1 MCQKSCWWEVMTG
14 HQRQSWGH
22 GEKRQEEHE
31 QAGETQNMVP
41 ASAFYT
47 CEDKSATPGRLL
59 RGCPC
64 AAACSANCQPSLLA
78 KAFQA
83 PLGALWKSRL
93 LRRSSV
99 NILLRTMFMT
109 SCFVWLFSMNRKLD
123 LHVKKTGTGAKCGAR
138 LCFSFLFKFTHR
150 SWCINAPRIIK
161 DQGKTIG
168 L

>member
-1 MCQKSCWWEVMTG
+1 MIG
-14 HQRQSWGH
+14 HQRQSRGH

-31 QAGETQNMVP
+31 QAGETQNTVP

-47 CEDKSATPGRLL
+47 CEDKSATPGKLL

-99 NILLRTMFMT
+99 NILLCTMFMT
-109 SCFVWLFSMNRKLD
+109 SHFVWLFSMNRKVQVPNAE
-123 LHVKKTGTGAKCGAR
+123 HGCV
-138 LCFSFLFKFTHR
+138 FHSFLSSPVDLGALTHPG
-150 SWCINAPRIIK
+150 SLRIRVK
-161 DQGKTIG
+161 QFVCN
-168 L
+168 LLALA